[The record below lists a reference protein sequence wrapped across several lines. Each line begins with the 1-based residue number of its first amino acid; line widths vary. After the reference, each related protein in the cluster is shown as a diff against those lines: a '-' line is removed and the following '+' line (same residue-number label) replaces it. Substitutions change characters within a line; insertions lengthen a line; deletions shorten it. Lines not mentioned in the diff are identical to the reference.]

1 MQVLRVD
8 PTVFGSRV
16 ACPLDQVLP
25 FVSIDALINDLFNFI
40 LFFSINKLRGW
51 LRIIDAVFLCFMVRN
66 KQVHMKHIV
75 NLERFGKLELIC
87 DR

>member
-1 MQVLRVD
+1 MQVLFVD

-16 ACPLDQVLP
+16 ACPLDKVLLLLA
-25 FVSIDALINDLFNFI
+25 IDVLSNDFFDFI

-51 LRIIDAVFLCFMVRN
+51 LRVVSAMFLCFMIWN
-66 KQVHMKHIV
+66 EQVHMEHIMDS
-75 NLERFGKLELIC
+75 ERFGKLELIC